1 MMTTNGNYGCVNT
14 LKNVAA
20 SQAMAAE
27 TTSVIQAMHTRF
39 MYTLQNK
46 QYSKRT
52 SVWGSFSFCIGRE
65 NKPPAMQVC
74 PQIALASSK
83 TPVSINI

>member
-1 MMTTNGNYGCVNT
+1 M
-14 LKNVAA
+14 L
-20 SQAMAAE
+20 
-27 TTSVIQAMHTRF
+27 
-39 MYTLQNK
+39 
-46 QYSKRT
+46 SKPQKPRV
-52 SVWGSFSFCIGRE
+52 SGVFLCIGRE